1 MRVAVT
7 FAAHP
12 AIAAGNG
19 RTGMRTLGWASLA
32 LCLTAF
38 VPQARAQISDGVVKI
53 GVLDDMSGLYA
64 DIQGPGDTVAVRMAV
79 EDFGGAVLGAPIE
92 VVDADLQNKADVGA
106 AIARRWYDTEKVD
119 AILGLGN
126 SSVALAVHGIAR
138 EKKKIDI
145 VTSAAS
151 TDLTGK
157 SCSPTGLHWV
167 YDTFALANGTA
178 NAITKL
184 GGDSWFFITADYAF
198 GHSLQRDASAI
209 VTKSGG
215 KIVGAVRAPLNTAD
229 FSSFLL
235 QAQGSG
241 AKVIGLANAGGDTIN
256 AVKQAAEF
264 GITEGGQQ
272 QLAGLLVLITDI
284 HSLGL
289 KTAQGLLFTEA
300 YYWDQNDETRAF
312 AKRFAARHGGK
323 PPTMFQAGIY
333 SAAMHYLK
341 AVKAAGTDEAEKV
354 VAEMKK
360 MPVNDFMT
368 KDGKIRDDGRMMR
381 DMYLL
386 QAKKPS
392 ESKSEWDL
400 MNVVATIP
408 AEQAFKPLEESECP
422 LVKH

>member
-1 MRVAVT
+1 
-7 FAAHP
+7 
-12 AIAAGNG
+12 
-19 RTGMRTLGWASLA
+19 
-32 LCLTAF
+32 
-38 VPQARAQISDGVVKI
+38 VVKI

-79 EDFGGAVLGAPIE
+79 EDFGGTVLGAPIE

-178 NAITKL
+178 NAIVKL

-215 KIVGAVRAPLNTAD
+215 KVVGAVRAPLNTAD

-241 AKVIGLANAGGDTIN
+241 SKVIGLANAGGDTIN

-264 GITEGGQQ
+264 GITERGQQ

-341 AVKAAGTDEAEKV
+341 AIKAAGTDEAEKV
-354 VAEMKK
+354 IAEMKK
-360 MPVNDFMT
+360 LPVNDFMT

-400 MNVVATIP
+400 MNVVAMIP
-408 AEQAFKPLEESECP
+408 AEQAFRTLDESECP